1 MIQVCLIPLTD
12 LPQATWDAAW
22 AGAIESGRIWDDCKA
37 MFQRAMTERKR
48 WPTWAQLRAATK
60 GKYAL
65 HSQTVQAVAK
75 CVQTTFANTRLL
87 RRTHPEM
94 RMRYPYHSKHHYAL
108 LWPAQAVE
116 AKDGR
121 VILPMGRGQ
130 ASLVL
135 PLGRDLPFAIGACKL
150 VWKDGWEL
158 QVTSRMTVP
167 DIPAASPGPEQATGD
182 LGEIHQIAVT
192 TSTGQAV
199 VMSGRGIRSIKRRR
213 CMELGK
219 LAAKRSKCKRGS
231 RRDKRLA
238 RARRTLSRRTRYQ
251 IRDQR
256 HKGLKAVVDFCV
268 QEKVGELFVGNPDGV
283 RRRKSGAVHNGRM
296 ARWEYGLDLN
306 LLQHKCGKV
315 GIKFVTGSERGTS
328 SRCPVC
334 ETAPAAQ
341 GPQLPMPEGH
351 LWGPTPPGLGRKPQH
366 ASAGLRPPGRRASQ
380 TKVSATGRGCKA
392 SHRRP

>member
-1 MIQVCLIPLTD
+1 
-12 LPQATWDAAW
+12 
-22 AGAIESGRIWDDCKA
+22 
-37 MFQRAMTERKR
+37 
-48 WPTWAQLRAATK
+48 
-60 GKYAL
+60 
-65 HSQTVQAVAK
+65 
-75 CVQTTFANTRLL
+75 
-87 RRTHPEM
+87 
-94 RMRYPYHSKHHYAL
+94 
-108 LWPAQAVE
+108 
-116 AKDGR
+116 
-121 VILPMGRGQ
+121 
-130 ASLVL
+130 
-135 PLGRDLPFAIGACKL
+135 
-150 VWKDGWEL
+150 
-158 QVTSRMTVP
+158 MTVP
-167 DIPAASPGPEQATGD
+167 DIPAASPGPERATGD

-199 VMSGRGIRSIKRRR
+199 IMSGRGIRSIKRRR

-334 ETAPAAQ
+334 EQRQRPKGRNFQCQKVTCGVRLHRDLVGSLNMHPLAF
-341 GPQLPMPEGH
+341 GH
-351 LWGPTPPGLGRKPQH
+351 RVAVPVKPKY
-366 ASAGLRPPGRRASQ
+366 LRPGEAARLRTVGPEHADDGSSSRPD
-380 TKVSATGRGCKA
+380 TGLPLKRQLSCGVG
-392 SHRRP
+392 

>member
-1 MIQVCLIPLTD
+1 
-12 LPQATWDAAW
+12 
-22 AGAIESGRIWDDCKA
+22 
-37 MFQRAMTERKR
+37 
-48 WPTWAQLRAATK
+48 
-60 GKYAL
+60 
-65 HSQTVQAVAK
+65 
-75 CVQTTFANTRLL
+75 
-87 RRTHPEM
+87 
-94 RMRYPYHSKHHYAL
+94 
-108 LWPAQAVE
+108 
-116 AKDGR
+116 
-121 VILPMGRGQ
+121 
-130 ASLVL
+130 
-135 PLGRDLPFAIGACKL
+135 
-150 VWKDGWEL
+150 
-158 QVTSRMTVP
+158 MTVP

-283 RRRKSGAVHNGRM
+283 RRRKAGAIHNGRM

-306 LLQHKCGKV
+306 LLEHKCR
-315 GIKFVTGSERGTS
+315 GSGLEFLSGTERGTS
-328 SRCPVC
+328 SHCPGC
-334 ETAPAAQ
+334 
-341 GPQLPMPEGH
+341 
-351 LWGPTPPGLGRKPQH
+351 QH
-366 ASAGLRPPGRRASQ
+366 RQRP
-380 TKVSATGRGCKA
+380 TGRNFT
-392 SHRRP
+392 